1 LGCNKDQ
8 IIYPGG
14 IKMARIT
21 VEDCLDHVD
30 NRFELVMVGSKRARQ
45 IATGG
50 RPALVPEEND
60 KPTVIALREIE
71 SGLVT
76 ADILTEK
83 PQDYEIVDAA
93 EEPELDDDA
102 AVMAAIE
109 AALAPEGAATAE
121 EAVEPDLAAA
131 LEAAMAA
138 EAPASA
144 DAPEAPAAPEE
155 PAA

>member
-1 LGCNKDQ
+1 
-8 IIYPGG
+8 
-14 IKMARIT
+14 MARIT

-71 SGLVT
+71 AGLVT

-83 PQDYEIVDAA
+83 PQDYEIVDAS